1 MRELNIPV
9 TTHGRILI
17 DEGDAGPFDSARGG
31 AADVAQDRPLK
42 LLVGCHGYAQNAG
55 EMMEML
61 RGIPAGSGPAHRS
74 LGGGG
79 WTRVSVQA
87 LHRFYR
93 GRSQVSVASW
103 MTSQDRELMIG
114 DNVAYLDA
122 AVAGVAGGRAIE
134 RLVYL
139 GFSQG
144 VAMAF
149 RAGLRGAR
157 PADAVLA
164 LGGDVP
170 PELFADAGVTFPQ
183 VLLARGTRDEWYSA
197 AKLEADEAALRTRG
211 ARVQTLTFDGAH
223 EWHLD
228 FASRAAQYL

>member
-17 DEGDAGPFDSARGG
+17 DEDGEST
-31 AADVAQDRPLK
+31 AAPRR
-42 LLVGCHGYAQNAG
+42 LLIGCHGYAQDAG

-61 RGIPAGSGPAHRS
+61 RGIPAGA
-74 LGGGG
+74 G
-79 WTRVSVQA
+79 WTRVSIQA

-93 GRSQVSVASW
+93 GRSQVTVASW

-114 DNVAYLDA
+114 DNVAYTDA
-122 AVAGVAGGRAIE
+122 AVAEAARGSAVE
-134 RLVYL
+134 RLVFL

-157 PADAVLA
+157 KADAILA

-170 PELFADAGVTFPQ
+170 PELLADGAVVFPP
-183 VLLARGTRDEWYSA
+183 VLLARGTRDEWYGA
-197 AKLEADEAALRTRG
+197 GRLDADEAALKARG
-211 ARVQTLTFDGAH
+211 TQVETLSFDGAH
-223 EWHLD
+223 EWHQD
-228 FASRAAQYL
+228 FADRASLKLNRCGGL